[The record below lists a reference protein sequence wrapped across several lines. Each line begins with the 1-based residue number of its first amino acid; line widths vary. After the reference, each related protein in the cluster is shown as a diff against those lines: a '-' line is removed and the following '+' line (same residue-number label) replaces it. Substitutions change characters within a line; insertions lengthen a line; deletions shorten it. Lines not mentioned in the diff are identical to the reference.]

1 MFMYGWMSHW
11 MNVTEWGGVREC
23 DRTLENWNYLNI
35 HRKVTRFRHRP
46 PPNKTKTNFFSNN
59 PLTPPLEKFNDR
71 CNVVLQYLNH
81 HQQTK
86 NSNSLELVYMHV
98 YSKQLSYHL
107 CIKNLFKFLYSVVH
121 IWWGNCKL
129 LCFHKKMNI
138 SPTQSKKWG
147 SKQKSQM
154 FLTINIVFM
163 GRRFLISITF
173 TCPCTLQAKLKY
185 VKLNTQM
192 PFYLRW
198 PFS

>member
-1 MFMYGWMSHW
+1 MTIFLFFFLEIDFWIGNKFFTEKVIRKISFYINNHTFMFMYGWMSHW

-46 PPNKTKTNFFSNN
+46 PPPPNKTKTNFFSNN
-59 PLTPPLEKFNDR
+59 PIPPPLEKFNDR

-138 SPTQSKKWG
+138 SPTQSKK
-147 SKQKSQM
+147 
-154 FLTINIVFM
+154 
-163 GRRFLISITF
+163 
-173 TCPCTLQAKLKY
+173 
-185 VKLNTQM
+185 
-192 PFYLRW
+192 
-198 PFS
+198 